1 MTNQHKKIWIPKKQ
15 RLFFNED
22 TNFNIADYV
31 LNKDIQNIPKKWYL
45 IDKAMQI
52 RHIGLSLLIIFILF
66 ALPLI
71 IFSILYIVAKT
82 QSFCSTQLRIVYEFG
97 ISAAVLWVLGWI
109 IDIIDILC
117 IAFWYSSR
125 FIKPTLSY
133 FNKLVQENKLIPDLN
148 KYPVVFIM
156 AFYYKKKAQFSID
169 YPNTYQIY
177 SPVLALIGLGIFFDR
192 LHDYINQ
199 KNN

>member
-15 RLFFNED
+15 RPFFNED

-45 IDKAMQI
+45 IDKAIQI

-66 ALPLI
+66 GLPLV
-71 IFSILYIVAKT
+71 IFSILYIVAVT
-82 QSFCSTQLRIVYEFG
+82 QSFCSTQLRIVYNFG
-97 ISAAVLWVLGWI
+97 ISAAVLWVLAWI
-109 IDIIDILC
+109 IYIINIFC
-117 IAFWYSSR
+117 IGFSYSSR
-125 FIKPTLSY
+125 FIKPILSY
-133 FNKLVQENKLIPDLN
+133 FNKLVKENKLVSDLS

-156 AFYYKKKAQFSID
+156 AFYYKNRSQFPID

-199 KNN
+199 NNN